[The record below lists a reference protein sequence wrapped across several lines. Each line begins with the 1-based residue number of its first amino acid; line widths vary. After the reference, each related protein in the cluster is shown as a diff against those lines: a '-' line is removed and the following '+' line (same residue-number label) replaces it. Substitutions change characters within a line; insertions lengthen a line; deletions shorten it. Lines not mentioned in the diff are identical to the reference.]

1 MAAQQAAMQAQG
13 GDLAGTSGALNE
25 ALQLKATAEEEVRAL
40 RGKAK
45 GDAAVIKS
53 LEQRIGE
60 MQSSLA
66 RADQQVPSCPLFELG
81 RGAAARAAPSYHTTL
96 PCRLNLSV
104 APFCRRPALRS
115 S

>member
-1 MAAQQAAMQAQG
+1 MAAQQATMQAQG

-40 RGKAK
+40 RSKAK

-66 RADQQVPSCPLFELG
+66 RADQQVPS
-81 RGAAARAAPSYHTTL
+81 
-96 PCRLNLSV
+96 
-104 APFCRRPALRS
+104 
-115 S
+115 